1 MLLED
6 FKSLSEEEQSA
17 FLKLQEDQETRI
29 GDLEAERDSF
39 KSENEKLK
47 SDFKKNNEELKKT
60 KELNF
65 TLSRKVNI
73 DAERKSAEEILNDM
87 FPTGRKGRNEH

>member
-1 MLLED
+1 MKLED
-6 FKSLSEEEQSA
+6 FKNLTEEEQNA
-17 FLKLQEDQETRI
+17 FLKTQEDQESRI
-29 GDLEAERDSF
+29 TDLEAERDSF
-39 KSENEKLK
+39 KSENDQLK
-47 SDFKKNNEELKKT
+47 NDYKKTSEELKKT

>member
-1 MLLED
+1 MRLED
-6 FKSLSEEEQSA
+6 FKNLTEEEQSA
-17 FLKLQEDQETRI
+17 FLKLQEDQESRI
-29 GDLEAERDSF
+29 TDLEAERDSF
-39 KSENEKLK
+39 KSENDQLK
-47 SDFKKNNEELKKT
+47 NDYKKSSEELKKT